1 MRTLYALAA
10 GLLLLPATA
19 HADGELD
26 KLAGAMGADKVKA
39 IEYAGSGFVFAV
51 GQSPRP
57 GMPWPKFNLKSYKL
71 TANYDTAS
79 MTRDLTVTQFEDP
92 PRGGG
97 RQPVVGEQRRR
108 GGISGTTG
116 WRYRGKRAGPS
127 RGTAG
132 LLHALWT
139 TPHGVIKA
147 AQGAGA
153 KVETRTS
160 GGKTFKTVSFGQP
173 GAFQAT
179 AWFNGSSL
187 LEKVEARVANTVL
200 GDMPVV
206 TTYADYKD
214 FNGTKF
220 PGRIT
225 ATAGGFPSFDLTVT
239 EVRANG
245 PADIK
250 PPQGLRPP
258 SNRVKVDKAADG
270 VWFLTGGSHHSIA
283 IEMSDH
289 VIVFEG
295 PLHDGRAGAVI
306 DAVKK
311 TIPGKPVRFV
321 VNTHHHF
328 DHSGGLRGFA
338 AEGAT
343 IVTHEVN
350 KAFYEATYAAPRK
363 IVPDRLAKSGKSAKI
378 LAVGAKHVMG
388 DGTRTLELHH
398 VKGNLHNDGLLI
410 GYLPKEK
417 ILMVADAYS
426 GRGLRKAPA
435 KTVNP
440 FTANLWENL
449 ERLELDIATVLP
461 IHGQKVAFEQVR
473 FAAGK

>member
-1 MRTLYALAA
+1 MRTLHVLTA
-10 GLLLLPATA
+10 GLLLLPAA
-19 HADGELD
+19 ANADGELD
-26 KLAGAMGADKVKA
+26 GLARAMGADKIKA
-39 IEYAGSGFVFAV
+39 IEYAGSGFLYAM
-51 GQSPRP
+51 GQSARP
-57 GMPWPKFNLKSYKL
+57 GLPWPKFNLKTYRL
-71 TANYDTAS
+71 VANYDTAS
-79 MTRDLTVTQFEDP
+79 MTRDLVVTQFENP

-97 RQPVVGEQRRR
+97 RQPVAGEQRRR
-108 GGISGTTG
+108 GGISGKTG
-116 WRYRGKRAGPS
+116 WSYRGNRAGPS

-139 TPHGVIKA
+139 SPHGVIKA
-147 AQGAGA
+147 AQAAGA
-153 KVETRTS
+153 KVETRAS

-179 AWFNGSSL
+179 AWFNGGNL

-220 PGRIT
+220 PAKIT
-225 ATAGGFPSFDLTVT
+225 ATSGGFPSFDLTVT

-270 VWFLTGGSHHSIA
+270 VWFLTGSSHHSIA
-283 IEMSDH
+283 IEMADH
-289 VIVFEG
+289 VVVFEG
-295 PLHDGRAGAVI
+295 PLHDGRANAVI

-311 TIPGKPVRFV
+311 TIPGKPIRFV

-328 DHSGGLRGFA
+328 DHSGGLRAFA
-338 AEGAT
+338 AEGVT
-343 IVTHEVN
+343 IVTHDVN
-350 KAFYEATYAAPRK
+350 KAFYATAYADPHK
-363 IVPDRLAKSGKSAKI
+363 IRPDSLSKAGKTANFVT
-378 LAVGAKHVMG
+378 VGAKRVMS

-398 VKGNLHNDGLLI
+398 LKGNLHNDGLLV

-426 GRGLRKAPA
+426 GRGIRKTPA
-435 KTVNP
+435 KKVSP

-449 ERLELDIATVLP
+449 ERLKLDITTVLP
-461 IHGQKVAFEQVR
+461 IHGRKVDFVQVKL
-473 FAAGK
+473 AAGK